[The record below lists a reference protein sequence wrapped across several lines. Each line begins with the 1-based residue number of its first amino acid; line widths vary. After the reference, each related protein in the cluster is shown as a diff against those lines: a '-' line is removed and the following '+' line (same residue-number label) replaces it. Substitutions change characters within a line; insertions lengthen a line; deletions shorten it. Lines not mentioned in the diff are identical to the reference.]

1 MVLRSRDRG
10 RVGRRRLSIEN
21 PRAFTVLGFSLSGSS
36 NMTKAGIVTVVGAPN
51 VGKSTLLNRV
61 VGQKLSITS
70 PKPQST
76 RDRIVGIRTE
86 GQVQMVFFDTPGLL
100 TPSYDLQR
108 AMRGTALRALED
120 ADVIVYLVEANQ
132 GAPKPLHE
140 AADVEREPKAPIIL
154 TFNKID
160 TVSKGA
166 LGALREE
173 YPTAQFVSASQGDGV
188 EDLLTAIAHALP
200 ESPFLYPEDEV
211 STQSLRFFAAELI
224 REAALEQLDEEVPY
238 SVAAEIDE
246 FREDRRPVYIRAT
259 VFVERESQKGI
270 LIGHKGARIRELG
283 KSARLKIEPLV
294 DAPVFL
300 DLHVKVLPN
309 WRRDRHALGRF
320 GFTLPPEETR

>member
-1 MVLRSRDRG
+1 MTRS
-10 RVGRRRLSIEN
+10 
-21 PRAFTVLGFSLSGSS
+21 
-36 NMTKAGIVTVVGAPN
+36 GIVTVAGAPN
-51 VGKSTLLNRV
+51 AGKSTLLNRV

-86 GQVQMVFFDTPGLL
+86 GDTQMVFFDTPGLL

-108 AMRGTALRALED
+108 AMRATALEALRD
-120 ADVIVYLVEANQ
+120 ADVIIYLVDVTDGE
-132 GAPKPLHE
+132 PKPLKDAAQVEHE
-140 AADVEREPKAPIIL
+140 VRAPILL

-160 TVSKGA
+160 LLSKGK
-166 LGALREE
+166 LQALREAH
-173 YPTAQFVSASQGDGV
+173 PDAHFISSSAGTGV
-188 EDLLTAIAHALP
+188 EELLEAVATHLP
-200 ESPFLYPEDEV
+200 ESPFLYPEDEI

-224 REAALEQLDEEVPY
+224 RESALEQLDEEVPY
-238 SVAAEIDE
+238 SVAAEVDE

-259 VFVERESQKGI
+259 IYVERDSQKGI

-283 KSARLKIEPLV
+283 TSARQKIEPLV

-309 WRRDRHALGRF
+309 WRRDRAALARF
-320 GFTLPPEETR
+320 GFTLPSQDAR

>member
-1 MVLRSRDRG
+1 MARILIVR
-10 RVGRRRLSIEN
+10 
-21 PRAFTVLGFSLSGSS
+21 
-36 NMTKAGIVTVVGAPN
+36 KAGIVTVAGAPN
-51 VGKSTLLNRV
+51 VGKSTLLNRL

-86 GQVQMVFFDTPGLL
+86 GDIQMVFFDTPGLL

-108 AMRGTALRALED
+108 AMRATALRALED
-120 ADVIVYLVEANQ
+120 ADVIVYLVDANH
-132 GAPKPLHE
+132 GDPKPLHE
-140 AADVEREPKAPIIL
+140 AAEIAREPAAPIIL

-160 TVSKGA
+160 MTSRGGVQA
-166 LGALREE
+166 MRDEH
-173 YPTAQFVSASQGDGV
+173 PDAQFISATNGDGI
-188 EDLLTAIAHALP
+188 DTLLTAIGHALP
-200 ESPFLYPEDEV
+200 ESPFLYPDDEI

-246 FREDRRPVYIRAT
+246 FREDRRPMYIRAT

-294 DAPVFL
+294 DSPVFL

-320 GFTLPPEETR
+320 GFTLPPEDTR